1 MCGWWKCAGSMFR
14 MFRAKARPALC
25 GSYGS
30 ACSGGRPARLLAAHV
45 DLLADLGDDVA
56 VAVDDVG
63 LEPVQAFVAVGGGAA
78 DVVEHLV
85 AEVELRPHR
94 AAPGLDELDRGRLVP
109 DDAAVAQ
116 RLHGHDHPERSEEH
130 TSDLQSLMRTS
141 YAVFCL
147 KKNKTKTQIS

>member
-30 ACSGGRPARLLAAHV
+30 ACSGGRHARLLAAHV

-63 LEPVQAFVAVGGGAA
+63 LEPVQPFVAAGGAA
-78 DVVEHLV
+78 ADVLEHLDAQVDIRHHSSAHRLDKLDHCSTSATSTAVHKSTPLLDPPQTV
-85 AEVELRPHR
+85 A
-94 AAPGLDELDRGRLVP
+94 
-109 DDAAVAQ
+109 
-116 RLHGHDHPERSEEH
+116 
-130 TSDLQSLMRTS
+130 
-141 YAVFCL
+141 
-147 KKNKTKTQIS
+147 K

>member
-1 MCGWWKCAGSMFR
+1 MVPPVAAQGYVVYAGQGCTTLAVSASQRAAGGRRERMCGWWKCAGSMFR

-45 DLLADLGDDVA
+45 DLLPDLGDDVA

-78 DVVEHLV
+78 DVVEPLV
-85 AEVELRPHR
+85 AGVELDPTCVGTGTRVAVR
-94 AAPGLDELDRGRLVP
+94 VDLGGRRV
-109 DDAAVAQ
+109 
-116 RLHGHDHPERSEEH
+116 
-130 TSDLQSLMRTS
+130 
-141 YAVFCL
+141 
-147 KKNKTKTQIS
+147 

>member
-45 DLLADLGDDVA
+45 DLLADLGDDVD

-63 LEPVQAFVAVGGGAA
+63 LEPVQAFVDVGGGAA
-78 DVVEHLV
+78 EVVEHLV
-85 AEVELRPHR
+85 AEVELRHHR
-94 AAPGLDELDRGRLVP
+94 AAPGLDENDSGRLVP
-109 DDAAVAQ
+109 EDVDVDP
-116 RLHGHDHPERSEEH
+116 RLHGHDHKARNGHHE
-130 TSDLQSLMRTS
+130 QSG
-141 YAVFCL
+141 AHDG
-147 KKNKTKTQIS
+147 